1 MSERIVALNL
11 MLQREDEDRNAMLYN
26 GTLSASC
33 GLLDASLIHCDKNV
47 TAIMREAH
55 VHCSR
60 SPKNTIMKRSDCEQ
74 REVLRG
80 DIGVRHKLHL
90 MLHLIS

>member
-1 MSERIVALNL
+1 MSERIVAQNL
-11 MLQREDEDRNAMLYN
+11 VLQREDEDRNAMLYN
-26 GTLSASC
+26 GTLGASC
-33 GLLDASLIHCDKNV
+33 GLLDASLIHCDKTV
-47 TAIMREAH
+47 TVMMSQAH
-55 VHCSR
+55 AHCSR

-80 DIGVRHKLHL
+80 DTGVRHKLHL